1 MPDPAAAA
9 GLHSG
14 GFADAAPGARASGL
28 GPSGAREPGGSVPG
42 SGASSSTAPGP
53 DPSGSRAPG
62 LSPPGASL
70 SGLLPVAGQ
79 DAVVRRTRDGWR
91 VGDDELPDLTCA
103 MVLADLLAAELPTE
117 IQPAVPAAP
126 SAPPYTSQP
135 DTGQPD
141 TSRPDT
147 VAAGGRLAGRPD
159 GRRPAGKRAAGERAG
174 VEEEAHRL
182 RTTVGQLEHAL
193 TARIRVEQAIG
204 VLAERHRI
212 HPRQAFEQLRSAAR
226 NRGRRVIDIA
236 ADVVAS
242 ASNPLLQLPEE
253 LSRQRS
259 APRHSAKHSRRVL
272 RSE

>member
-1 MPDPAAAA
+1 LAADPAVAA
-9 GLHSG
+9 G
-14 GFADAAPGARASGL
+14 R
-28 GPSGAREPGGSVPG
+28 
-42 SGASSSTAPGP
+42 
-53 DPSGSRAPG
+53 SGS
-62 LSPPGASL
+62 LPPGEE
-70 SGLLPVAGQ
+70 
-79 DAVVRRTRDGWR
+79 AVVRRTADGWR

-117 IQPAVPAAP
+117 IQPAIP
-126 SAPPYTSQP
+126 S
-135 DTGQPD
+135 
-141 TSRPDT
+141 
-147 VAAGGRLAGRPD
+147 VAAAAEAPQAAKPDAGR
-159 GRRPAGKRAAGERAG
+159 RATAVASEHMAD
-174 VEEEAHRL
+174 EARRL

-193 TARIRVEQAIG
+193 TARIRIEQAIG

-212 HPRQAFEQLRSAAR
+212 RPRQAFEQLRAAAR

-259 APRHSAKHSRRVL
+259 GPRHAARNPRRVL